1 MEVETET
8 EKVVLR
14 CIANW
19 EMDEEDEQT
28 VRDVVEEILAN
39 ADMDTISE
47 KQVRKLAAEKTG
59 LDLSK
64 PQGKKL
70 VLSVIKSFLAAQDE
84 AQASPAAAAVEVAAT
99 PPEIDEEEEVPRDR
113 AKHQKVIRYDSISSS
128 GRRSCY

>member
-1 MEVETET
+1 
-8 EKVVLR
+8 
-14 CIANW
+14 
-19 EMDEEDEQT
+19 MDEEDEQT

-84 AQASPAAAAVEVAAT
+84 AEASPAAAAVEVAAT
-99 PPEIDEEEEVPRDR
+99 PPESNEEEEEEVPRDR
-113 AKHQKVIRYDSISSS
+113 AKHHKVIRYDFIEWPAFMLLAFIL
-128 GRRSCY
+128 

>member
-1 MEVETET
+1 
-8 EKVVLR
+8 
-14 CIANW
+14 
-19 EMDEEDEQT
+19 MDEEDEQT

-84 AQASPAAAAVEVAAT
+84 AEASPAAAAAVEVAAT
-99 PPEIDEEEEVPRDR
+99 PPESNEEEEEEVPRDR
-113 AKHQKVIRYDSISSS
+113 AKHQKVIRYDSISST